1 MFKLV
6 LLFTLLPI
14 AELYVLIKIGTVIG
28 GLNTVA
34 LVLITGVVGAYLARV
49 EGLRV
54 LTRAREN
61 LRQGIPPAEEMIDG
75 LLIFIAGVVLVTP
88 GVITDCMGLL
98 ILFPPTRRH
107 FKIWLRKQ
115 FDRMV
120 AQGSVRVY
128 RGPDD
133 FGPGPF

>member
-1 MFKLV
+1 MLLKLA
-6 LLFTLLPI
+6 LLFTLLPL

-28 GLNTVA
+28 GLNTLL
-34 LVLITGVVGAYLARV
+34 LVLVTGAAGAWLARM

-61 LRQGIPPAEEMIDG
+61 LRQGMVPAEELVDG
-75 LLIFIAGVVLVTP
+75 LLIFIAGVLLVTP

-98 ILFPPTRRH
+98 LLFPPTRRH
-107 FKIWLRKQ
+107 FKIRLRRR

-120 AQGSVRVY
+120 AQGGVRVY
-128 RGPDD
+128 RGPDN
-133 FGPGPF
+133 FGPF

>member
-1 MFKLV
+1 MLLKLA
-6 LLFTLLPI
+6 LLFTLLPL
-14 AELYVLIKIGTVIG
+14 AELYVLIKIGAVIG
-28 GLNTVA
+28 GLNTLL
-34 LVLITGVVGAYLARV
+34 LVLVTGVAGAYLARM

-61 LRQGIPPAEEMIDG
+61 LRQGMVPAEELVDG
-75 LLIFIAGVVLVTP
+75 ILIFIAGVLLVTP

-98 ILFPPTRRH
+98 LLFPPTRRY
-107 FKIWLRKQ
+107 FKIRLRRR

-128 RGPDD
+128 RGPDN
-133 FGPGPF
+133 FGPF